1 MASLGLRNVWLL
13 SLLHAATMAALSRK
27 SIAPQ
32 QIQEQQGS
40 LFDRE
45 RERLIDEISTVR
57 RRGGHGRATDASVQT
72 GV

>member
-1 MASLGLRNVWLL
+1 
-13 SLLHAATMAALSRK
+13 MAALSRK

-57 RRGGHGRATDASVQT
+57 RRGDHGRATDASVQT